1 MSMFRTAAAVSI
13 VALLSACASGPKMSE
28 VQSSIPALK
37 QDEGRVYFYRSGSMV
52 GAAIQPNIVLN
63 GEVIGVSKPGG
74 FFFVDRAPGAMQ
86 VSTSTEVEKKL
97 SFTLNAGEVRY
108 VKTVIGF
115 GIVAG
120 RVYPELVDKAVGEKE
135 IQDASYTG
143 KPLK

>member
-1 MSMFRTAAAVSI
+1 MFRTAAAVSI
-13 VALLSACASGPKMSE
+13 FALLSACASGPKMSE

-37 QDEGRVYFYRSGSMV
+37 QGEGRVYFYRSGSMV

-63 GEVIGVSKPGG
+63 GEVVGVSKPGG

>member
-1 MSMFRTAAAVSI
+1 M
-13 VALLSACASGPKMSE
+13 
-28 VQSSIPALK
+28 
-37 QDEGRVYFYRSGSMV
+37 YFYRSVIIV
-52 GAAIQPNIVLN
+52 GAAIHPNIVLN
-63 GEVIGVSKPGG
+63 GEVVGVSKPGG
-74 FFFVDRAPGAMQ
+74 FFFVDRSPGAMQ

>member
-1 MSMFRTAAAVSI
+1 MFRTAAAVSI

-120 RVYPELVDKAVGEKE
+120 RVYPELVDRAVGEKE

>member
-1 MSMFRTAAAVSI
+1 MFRTAAAVSI

-120 RVYPELVDKAVGEKE
+120 RAYPELVDKAVGEKE

>member
-1 MSMFRTAAAVSI
+1 MFRTAAAVSI